1 MVEQLEFF
9 QVPSPCVGVC
19 SSDNKG
25 YCNGCMRKR
34 EERFN
39 WMAMTP
45 SEQLHVIKLCRQR
58 YRRKIMKQK
67 NLIDSKTNIVGN
79 KNNTQG
85 EPVDEE
91 GSTTPQRE
99 LFG

>member
-19 SSDNKG
+19 SSDDKG

-39 WMAMTP
+39 WMSMTP

-58 YRRKIMKQK
+58 YRRKIMNQK
-67 NLIDSKTNIVGN
+67 NLIGK
-79 KNNTQG
+79 Q
-85 EPVDEE
+85 VDEE
-91 GSTTPQRE
+91 GNTSPQRD

>member
-1 MVEQLEFF
+1 MEQLEFF

-19 SSDNKG
+19 SSDDKG

-39 WMAMTP
+39 WMSMTP

-58 YRRKIMKQK
+58 YRRKIMNQK
-67 NLIDSKTNIVGN
+67 NLIGKQVDDEGN
-79 KNNTQG
+79 T
-85 EPVDEE
+85 
-91 GSTTPQRE
+91 SPQRD

>member
-1 MVEQLEFF
+1 VEQLEFF

-19 SSDNKG
+19 STDEKG

-39 WMAMTP
+39 WMSMTP
-45 SEQLHVIKLCRQR
+45 AQQLHVIKLCRQR
-58 YRRKIMKQK
+58 YRRKRLAQL
-67 NLIDSKTNIVGN
+67 NNGSKPE
-79 KNNTQG
+79 QSL
-85 EPVDEE
+85 EE
-91 GSTTPQRE
+91 AMSPQQD

>member
-19 SSDNKG
+19 SSDDKG

-39 WMAMTP
+39 WMSMTP

-58 YRRKIMKQK
+58 YRRKIMNQK
-67 NLIDSKTNIVGN
+67 NLIGK
-79 KNNTQG
+79 Q
-85 EPVDEE
+85 VDEE
-91 GSTTPQRE
+91 GNTSPPRD

>member
-9 QVPSPCVGVC
+9 QVPSPCVGGC
-19 SSDNKG
+19 SSDDKG

-39 WMAMTP
+39 WMSMTP

-58 YRRKIMKQK
+58 YRRKIMNQK
-67 NLIDSKTNIVGN
+67 NLIGK
-79 KNNTQG
+79 Q
-85 EPVDEE
+85 VDEE
-91 GSTTPQRE
+91 GNTSPQRD